1 MPRLR
6 TIIGSVLGAALL
18 AGVGLAIAGTAAS
31 AASPPSSHGA
41 MIARD
46 HAAGHPVPPCW
57 RATYQPTSG
66 GRLIPIVF
74 CLPGKRP
81 AGSNKI
87 NIINDGSDGGRI
99 DRGDV
104 LVSGWYPPVG

>member
-1 MPRLR
+1 MWLR
-6 TIIGSVLGAALL
+6 TIIIGVLGAALFIG
-18 AGVGLAIAGTAAS
+18 AGLAIAWPAAS
-31 AASPPSSHGA
+31 AASLPGGHGA

-46 HAAGHPVPPCW
+46 HAASHPVPPCW

-81 AGSNKI
+81 PGSNKI
-87 NIINDGSDGGRI
+87 NIINDGSDGGKI

-104 LVSGWYPPVG
+104 LISGWYPPSS